1 MEIQETVEELLAA
14 GLAAGTA
21 DIYFLPRSDT
31 CEISFRGQ
39 REKKCWKKLDLAAG
53 EKLIRH
59 FKFLAAM
66 DIGEKRKPQTGAA
79 TLYVH
84 EETVRLRL
92 SSVGDFQ
99 GKESLVIRILP
110 TEASGAKKASYF
122 FQEQLSSIES
132 ALGRRGLFVF
142 AGPVGSGKTTTMYH
156 LARKKFYGRQV
167 IAIEDPVEIEE
178 PAFLQLQTNEK
189 IQMDYE
195 ELIKACLR
203 HRPDCL
209 ILGEI
214 RDAETAK
221 MAVRAA
227 LTGHTVLATV
237 HSGELAGIPA
247 RLRELGVSQS
257 EIEECIKGM
266 IFQRLLPVAFE
277 HGKEA
282 VLFDLYLP
290 ERGDL
295 HSSWNQSLKKCW
307 SAGFIETKILQEEK
321 IIESQSG
328 AASLIFHEGAAEKR
342 FFDQ

>member
-122 FQEQLSSIES
+122 FQEQLSFIES

-307 SAGFIETKILQEEK
+307 SVGFIETKILQEEK

-328 AASLIFHEGAAEKR
+328 AVPPIFHERAAEKR
-342 FFDQ
+342 LFDQ